1 MLIKFK
7 SPDPRAGQ
15 TVRMDSSRG
24 QYFIDTGAAV
34 AVKEGGAEGAS
45 NAPAPSPAPAPAVVT
60 NNVVVNGG
68 PTAPPPKPSEGL
80 KVDEIKA
87 ELERRKI
94 AIPDGVRLKDDL
106 AALLDAAPAENA

>member
-7 SPDPRAGQ
+7 KPDPRAGQ

-24 QYFIDTGAAV
+24 QYFIDTKAAD
-34 AVKEGGAEGAS
+34 AVKEGGAEGTS
-45 NAPAPSPAPAPAVVT
+45 GAPVAAPSSAPAPAPA
-60 NNVVVNGG
+60 
-68 PTAPPPKPSEGL
+68 PPAPKPSEGL

-106 AALLDAAPAENA
+106 AALLDGAPAENA

>member
-7 SPDPRAGQ
+7 SPDPRAGT
-15 TVRMDSSRG
+15 TVRMDSNRG
-24 QYFIDTGAAV
+24 QHFVEIGAATRL
-34 AVKEGGAEGAS
+34 KEDGSDGSAA
-45 NAPAPSPAPAPAVVT
+45 PAPAPA
-60 NNVVVNGG
+60 
-68 PTAPPPKPSEGL
+68 PTPAPPPAPKPSEGL